1 MTLLPGGDPAMQESK
16 TSTAHHFN
24 SPAFKFQDI
33 KSIIAHQLRYGAMKT
48 FFYAILVV
56 LVASTLSCNTSTP
69 SFYIFKENDIT
80 IPAGIS
86 TIETH
91 FFVINNINN
100 TFQAELDSRGI
111 LADQI
116 KSVNAGKGQFNPV
129 FDDFDYGIMREVSI
143 WLVSVT
149 DPSLRK
155 EIYYRDQ
162 IPLTEKN
169 ELRLLS
175 GIANLKDFLLSE
187 EKYNLEIQLKFRNF
201 VPTELEN
208 RLTYNFAVFTE

>member
-1 MTLLPGGDPAMQESK
+1 M
-16 TSTAHHFN
+16 
-24 SPAFKFQDI
+24 
-33 KSIIAHQLRYGAMKT
+33 KSILYTIFALFA
-48 FFYAILVV
+48 AL
-56 LVASTLSCNTSTP
+56 SLSCNTASP

-86 TIETH
+86 TLETH

-111 LADQI
+111 LPDQI
-116 KSVNAGKGQFNPV
+116 KSVNAGKGQFNPI

-149 DPSLRK
+149 DASVRK

-175 GIANLKDFLLSE
+175 GIANLKEFLLSE

-208 RLTYNFAVFTE
+208 RLTYNFAVFME